1 LNHSGTTEIKLTV
14 EDGNPA
20 NVQVD
25 RDKWWSLFVVAN
37 GWFNNAD
44 CI

>member
-1 LNHSGTTEIKLTV
+1 MKSYGFRQIKEAELNHSGTTEIKLTV

-25 RDKWWSLFVVAN
+25 RDKW
-37 GWFNNAD
+37 
-44 CI
+44 